1 MTYCHLIHNSNDR
14 TVTGHL
20 QPVSNPDGRLDGQ
33 WALMRHTT
41 VCVNDAVRH
50 APKYIAMGRV
60 MDGQRRSLQTFIDH
74 VIPEFS

>member
-1 MTYCHLIHNSNDR
+1 MTCCHLIYNSNDKTITR
-14 TVTGHL
+14 QL

-50 APKYIAMGRV
+50 APSYISMRRG
-60 MDGQRRSLQTFIDH
+60 MDSQQRSLQTFIDH